1 MKFNIRFIITTLML
15 FITLSS
21 AAHSRSRT
29 SAEANFSFTN
39 LNLKVNGINNFKGH
53 VGLDAEG
60 KGIVISTTESDSNDK
75 MLRLISEKLD
85 SDAYLIDFRLFRSC
99 DMQPKISKY
108 GKNLSLTFS
117 PKSLENRSK
126 TEKYDVTVEIMDF
139 RSFIS
144 EEKYTTEEQIKDFLH
159 KRCATRKSAVE
170 ALKRL
175 LSDSIRTF
183 TDKTAALAKAN
194 EKLSAQSTE
203 LESLKSAVS
212 DTQAQIKDIN
222 YLQNS
227 YKMQLKSI
235 DSLTNGANKLI
246 SKESQKQKEIKE
258 KENSLGK
265 RLQAKLDLIKAKE
278 AEIANE
284 KDLFRKL
291 IDEAKE
297 IENSM
302 IKQQR
307 NLAEEENNFSNI
319 NTNKMKLSYDM
330 KNARAT
336 FKKIKEQQAN
346 LLSEIEKLKK
356 TNLESDLKLKRVHA
370 QKAEL
375 TDSIESERLEIDNLQ
390 KQINELILKKSKKEE
405 ALKQKFDSLN
415 SKEDEI
421 SKLRIDIDA
430 NSSGIKS
437 LEDKK
442 SNLALKGEKTSL
454 ADINNLETQ
463 MDIVR
468 ASAAKANETV
478 EKFKQALSEINSRR
492 DAVNKKSEENRSI
505 LSLRTQQL
513 TKLQSEKNE
522 VEKRIN
528 DSQLDRK
535 SKEIKLKNLKSESSN
550 YKHEISNINKSLLSA
565 EDNFETFSSILADFK
580 TKLAPVEEKYK
591 TMLKEKQ
598 RIEADIKAFKS
609 KIRTSSASLKKETPS
624 ATIMIDLAE
633 DEAFNS
639 SVSSGD
645 DSGLGS
651 GKSQSKDAQ
660 VKWRQLI
667 DNIIA

>member
-1 MKFNIRFIITTLML
+1 MKFNIRFVITILLL

-21 AAHSRSRT
+21 AAHLRSRT

-99 DMQPKISKY
+99 DLQPKINKY

-144 EEKYTTEEQIKDFLH
+144 EEKYSTEEQIKDYLY
-159 KRCATRKSAVE
+159 KRCATRKNAVE
-170 ALKRL
+170 TLKRL

-183 TDKTAALAKAN
+183 TDKTVELGLVN
-194 EKLSAQSTE
+194 EKLSTQSAE
-203 LESLKSAVS
+203 LESLRTAVA

-246 SKESQKQKEIKE
+246 SKETENQKEIKE
-258 KENSLGK
+258 KENSFGK
-265 RLQAKLDLIKAKE
+265 KLQKKLEAIKNKE
-278 AEIANE
+278 AEIAKE
-284 KDLFRKL
+284 KEIFRKL

-302 IKQQR
+302 IKQQS
-307 NLAEEENNFSNI
+307 NLAEEENNLSNI
-319 NTNKMKLSYDM
+319 NTNKMKLSYDL
-330 KNARAT
+330 KNAKT
-336 FKKIKEQQAN
+336 TLKKIKEQVAS
-346 LLSEIEKLKK
+346 LIGEIEKMKK
-356 TNLESDLKLKRVHA
+356 TTGESDLKLKRIKA
-370 QKAEL
+370 QKSEL
-375 TDSIESERLEIDNLQ
+375 SEIENFQ
-390 KQINELILKKSKKEE
+390 KKINELILKKSKKEE
-405 ALKQKFDSLN
+405 ALKQKFDLLN

-421 SKLRIDIDA
+421 SKLKIEIDS
-430 NSSGIKS
+430 NYSGIKS

-442 SNLALKGEKTSL
+442 ENLKLKEEKTSL
-454 ADINNLETQ
+454 AEISNVEAQYIAT
-463 MDIVR
+463 R
-468 ASAAKANETV
+468 ASAEKANANV
-478 EKFKQALSEINSRR
+478 EKVKTKLSEINSRR
-492 DAVNKKSEENRSI
+492 DAINKSSDENKSKISQKSQN
-505 LSLRTQQL
+505 LM
-513 TKLQSEKNE
+513 KLQSDKNE
-522 VEKRIN
+522 IEKRIN
-528 DSQLDRK
+528 DSQLGRK
-535 SKEIKLKNLKSESSN
+535 DKEIKLKNLKAESFN
-550 YKHEISNINKSLLSA
+550 YKNEIANIDKSLLSA
-565 EDNFETFSSILADFK
+565 QDNLETFNSILTDFNA
-580 TKLAPVEEKYK
+580 KLSPVEEKFNG
-591 TMLKEKQ
+591 LVKEKQ
-598 RIEADIKAFKS
+598 RTEADIKAFKG
-609 KIRTSSASLKKETPS
+609 KIKSASVQMKKETPS

-633 DEAFNS
+633 DEALDNS
-639 SVSSGD
+639 SNGEESP
-645 DSGLGS
+645 LS
-651 GKSQSKDAQ
+651 GKANGKDTQA
-660 VKWRQLI
+660 KWRQLI